1 MRRSL
6 KTNESR
12 RNRKCAVL
20 VDDVRWFTEQ
30 GECVRARN
38 ALRAARKACL
48 VGGIPRRL
56 QEHLRDVQS
65 RAARSCSDNTLGG
78 ARRRKR
84 RR

>member
-1 MRRSL
+1 MQRSL

-20 VDDVRWFTEQ
+20 VDDARWFTEQ
-30 GECVRARN
+30 GACVRARN

-48 VGGIPRRL
+48 VGGVPRRL

-65 RAARSCSDNTLGG
+65 GVARSCSNTLGG
-78 ARRRKR
+78 TRRRKR